1 MTEEQ
6 RKSLLSK
13 FNNLDDTITPSV
25 EESSGEL
32 TGEGARD
39 EFNLTYNQLIED
51 YIKFNK
57 SAIMKESTFDRLW
70 NS

>member
-1 MTEEQ
+1 MTELQ
-6 RKSLLSK
+6 NKLLEE
-13 FNNLDDTITPSV
+13 FNNLDDTNTPSV

-39 EFNLTYNQLIED
+39 EFNLTYDELLED

-57 SAIMKESTFDRLW
+57 SAIMKESTFNRLW
-70 NS
+70 KY